1 MKRLYENHFVHL
13 HANKPKAISE
23 LYIDCFYY
31 WGFSIWIGYSVN
43 SGKQCHGMHRCAR
56 SGPPGVRF
64 WKSAR
69 GDGEGS
75 CQLYKIMNFL
85 SMEGG

>member
-1 MKRLYENHFVHL
+1 MHYVKRLYENHFVHL

-56 SGPPGVRF
+56 LDPPGVRF

-75 CQLYKIMNFL
+75 CQLYID
-85 SMEGG
+85 